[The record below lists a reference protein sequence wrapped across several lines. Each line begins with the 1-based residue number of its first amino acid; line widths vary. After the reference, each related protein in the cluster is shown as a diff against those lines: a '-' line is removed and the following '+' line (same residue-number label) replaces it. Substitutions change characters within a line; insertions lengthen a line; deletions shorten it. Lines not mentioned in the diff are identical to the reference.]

1 MEGATLAS
9 ARRRRIMGRGEHP
22 MTHWYYLGLAAAV
35 IVAVTFASHAT
46 PQAAKEPLRV
56 CLISGSAE
64 YNSDASLARLQE
76 HLQKHHAVKCSRAFA
91 RSDSDL
97 PGLENLD
104 SCDVAVL
111 FTRRLKLQGEQ
122 LERIKKYCRSGK
134 PLVGIRT
141 ASHAIQTWLDLDH
154 EVFGGDYQNHY
165 KEGPLTEIKIVPDAK
180 DHPVLKGFE
189 PYRSAGS
196 LYKNPAV
203 AKDVTIL
210 LTGTIPGHTEPIAW
224 TRLYKGGRVFY
235 TSLGHQRDF
244 AEESYLRLLTHAIF
258 WTAKRAP
265 R

>member
-1 MEGATLAS
+1 
-9 ARRRRIMGRGEHP
+9 
-22 MTHWYYLGLAAAV
+22 MTYLHYFGLAAAV
-35 IVAVTFASHAT
+35 FAAVVFASRAT
-46 PQAAKEPLRV
+46 PQVAERPLRV

-76 HLQKHHAVKCSRAFA
+76 HLEKHCAIKCSRAFA
-91 RSDSDL
+91 TSDSDL
-97 PGLENLD
+97 PGLDNLD
-104 SCDVAVL
+104 SCDAAVL
-111 FTRRLKLQGEQ
+111 FTRRLKLKGEQ

-165 KEGPLTEIKIVPDAK
+165 KEGPPTEIRIGPDANE
-180 DHPVLKGFE
+180 HAILKGFQ
-189 PYRSAGS
+189 PYKSAGS

-210 LTGTIPGHTEPIAW
+210 LTGTIPDHTEPIAW
-224 TRLYKGGRVFY
+224 TRQYKGGRVFY
-235 TSLGHQRDF
+235 TSLGHPRDF
-244 AEESYLRLLTHAIF
+244 AEESYLRLLTNAIF
-258 WTAKRAP
+258 WTAKREP